1 MGRGGGVICRE
12 GNEEGPRRS
21 RREGNGEGGVKRKGM
36 RGEEGKGCS
45 VI

>member
-1 MGRGGGVICRE
+1 MGRGGGVIWRE
-12 GNEEGPRRS
+12 GNEEARGGV
-21 RREGNGEGGVKRKGM
+21 EGKGMGRGGVKRKGM